1 MIPIKTD
8 EEVNDMSIEEKRQYA
23 YDLIMSLTKEERAE
37 LLRKYK
43 ERKDGASE

>member
-1 MIPIKTD
+1 MVDIKTR
-8 EEVNDMSIEEKRQYA
+8 EEIKAMSEIELRQHG

-43 ERKDGASE
+43 ERKDGASA